1 MRSLLFV
8 PADSPKKLDKAMTSG
23 ADALIVDLEDSV
35 APSGKGHARQSAAAF
50 LKEAGTA
57 KTRPYLLVRVNSLK
71 TGLIDADLDAVVPE
85 KPDAIMLPKAE
96 GGASIIHADAKLA
109 VREATHGLP
118 DGHIKIAAI
127 ATETAASLFL
137 AGTYAGASN
146 RLSALT
152 WGAEDLSA
160 ELGAEK
166 NRDAQGVL
174 LDPYRLAR
182 ALCLTAAAAAGVPA
196 IDTVFVDFHDSEAF
210 RRECGAARR
219 DGFWG
224 KMAIHPAQVPIDVY
238 KRQLPAP
245 PFRILDSESPR
256 SSTSRVIAG
265 GLFRGRH
272 VVSHAEWSPLMSSLS
287 RRWCAF
293 AFVLMP
299 ALLPISQASAHCF
312 VGPRFFPATLVID
325 DPCVADEMSLPTVD
339 WFKTGSALPGC
350 LLYTSR
356 CV

>member
-8 PADSPKKLDKAMTSG
+8 PADSPKKLEKAMTSG

-35 APSGKGHARQSAAAF
+35 APSGKAHARKSAAAF
-50 LKEAGTA
+50 LKEAAAA
-57 KTRPYLLVRVNSLK
+57 KARPYLLVRVNSLK

-96 GGASIIHADAKLA
+96 GGASVVHADAKLA
-109 VREATHGLP
+109 VREATNGLP

-127 ATETAASLFL
+127 ATETAAALFV

-160 ELGAEK
+160 ELGAEQ
-166 NRDAQGVL
+166 NRDDQGVL

-210 RRECGAARR
+210 RRECGAGRR

-224 KMAIHPAQVPIDVY
+224 KMAIHPSQVPIINAIFT
-238 KRQLPAP
+238 PAP
-245 PFRILDSESPR
+245 DAL
-256 SSTSRVIAG
+256 
-265 GLFRGRH
+265 RH
-272 VVSHAEWSPLMSSLS
+272 AQAIVE
-287 RRWCAF
+287 AF
-293 AFVLMP
+293 AAHPNAGVVGIGGVMYDRPHLVR
-299 ALLPISQASAHCF
+299 ATRLLERAATTRNGGQSSA
-312 VGPRFFPATLVID
+312 
-325 DPCVADEMSLPTVD
+325 E
-339 WFKTGSALPGC
+339 
-350 LLYTSR
+350 
-356 CV
+356 

>member
-35 APSGKGHARQSAAAF
+35 APSGKAHARQSAAAF

-224 KMAIHPAQVPIDVY
+224 KMAIHPAQVPIINAVFTPTPDALRHAQAIVDAFGASPNAGVVGIGGVMY
-238 KRQLPAP
+238 DRPHLVRANRLLERAATTKRSG
-245 PFRILDSESPR
+245 D
-256 SSTSRVIAG
+256 
-265 GLFRGRH
+265 
-272 VVSHAEWSPLMSSLS
+272 
-287 RRWCAF
+287 
-293 AFVLMP
+293 
-299 ALLPISQASAHCF
+299 
-312 VGPRFFPATLVID
+312 
-325 DPCVADEMSLPTVD
+325 
-339 WFKTGSALPGC
+339 
-350 LLYTSR
+350 
-356 CV
+356 